1 MKNTD
6 VKLKKLPSFNLARCK
21 RCGICGHFCPTEAI
35 AFDEQGLP
43 FLADPEACT
52 SCNLCQDMCPTGR
65 CVYLHRSLGKAA
77 TEPPDLVEGAQTDEN
92 E

>member
-6 VKLKKLPSFNLARCK
+6 VKLKRLPSFNLARCK

-52 SCNLCQDMCPTGR
+52 SCNLCQDMCPDWAVCLLAPQPG
-65 CVYLHRSLGKAA
+65 
-77 TEPPDLVEGAQTDEN
+77 EGGNGTA
-92 E
+92 